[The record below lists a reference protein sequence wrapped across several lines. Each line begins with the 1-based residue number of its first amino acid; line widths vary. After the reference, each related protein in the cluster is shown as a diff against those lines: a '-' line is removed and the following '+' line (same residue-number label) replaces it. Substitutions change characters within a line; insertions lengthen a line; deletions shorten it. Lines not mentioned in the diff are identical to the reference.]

1 MSLNNDNEKDLL
13 LNDDDNLLSDNDT
26 SNDSLLSDD
35 NNEDVSLLD
44 ENNNENLE
52 DTLLSDSSEVK
63 ENSNSEINEIAEAN
77 ESLATMDSDPY
88 NLIKDVNLTLSK
100 IEKKIDKDSDQLSK
114 LDQLEEIK
122 NELKKM
128 NNSNKVE
135 EASNDNEEEVNAP
148 RGDNLPDN
156 SDLIVQIENL
166 QEKIRDLETTNES
179 YQERFISID
188 ETLDRFK
195 EIEKELEV
203 EVIEEDES
211 SNKKEVKSTNQKPQN
226 KNLLILLIILL
237 FTISGVIVLDALGI
251 VNFYISE
258 ALKNIF

>member
-1 MSLNNDNEKDLL
+1 
-13 LNDDDNLLSDNDT
+13 
-26 SNDSLLSDD
+26 
-35 NNEDVSLLD
+35 
-44 ENNNENLE
+44 
-52 DTLLSDSSEVK
+52 
-63 ENSNSEINEIAEAN
+63 
-77 ESLATMDSDPY
+77 
-88 NLIKDVNLTLSK
+88 
-100 IEKKIDKDSDQLSK
+100 
-114 LDQLEEIK
+114 
-122 NELKKM
+122 M

-179 YQERFISID
+179 YQERFRSID

-237 FTISGVIVLDALGI
+237 LTISGVVILDTLGF

>member
-1 MSLNNDNEKDLL
+1 MNINDENDKNLL
-13 LNDDDNLLSDNDT
+13 LNDEDNSLTENAS
-26 SNDSLLSDD
+26 SNDELIS
-35 NNEDVSLLD
+35 NNETNEQTLLND
-44 ENNNENLE
+44 SE
-52 DTLLSDSSEVK
+52 DTLLNDDEMP
-63 ENSNSEINEIAEAN
+63 NNTPEINEIAEAN
-77 ESLATMDSDPY
+77 ESLATLDSDPY
-88 NLIKDVNLTLSK
+88 NLIKDVNLTLSN
-100 IEKKIDKDSDQLSK
+100 IEKKIDKETEQLIK
-114 LDQLEEIK
+114 LDQLEDIK

-128 NNSNKVE
+128 NTTNKIQE
-135 EASNDNEEEVNAP
+135 DNNDQEVSSQ
-148 RGDNLPDN
+148 GDNLPDN

-166 QEKIRDLETTNES
+166 QEKIKDLETTNES
-179 YQERFISID
+179 YNERLRDID
-188 ETLDRFK
+188 ETLNRFK

-237 FTISGVIVLDALGI
+237 FTISGLIVLDALGI